1 MTQLC
6 GILSLYLGRQTEQ
19 HTWGIVYE
27 QPIKFILMS
36 YYVILHA
43 LAQMM
48 LKIYIYF
55 TCLSPTHI

>member
-1 MTQLC
+1 MTQHC

-19 HTWGIVYE
+19 HTWGIVE

-36 YYVILHA
+36 YYVILHE